1 MDCKVKIKALDSLK
15 EKNVISNTRE
25 ILDKNEFD
33 RLNQKMTQVA
43 NEKYNLGA
51 DSLLFKVET
60 NEHTLPFG
68 KGRKRFVMRALP
80 DESLFSKLDTLINT
94 PSENTDVKEYAVI
107 VDDFMNNTPLL
118 SSEGYKYLYTD
129 SKSKRKYASQPS
141 FYSEMEYGESYNA
154 ILDKILGVEKIEK
167 GDLIQMP
174 LRDVLRNSMMSL
186 DLNQE
191 TMELV
196 GSLLKLDTTIE
207 FNVPVSE
214 FNNPNVNGHYI
225 HSLNLI
231 QIRDNR
237 LDKGN
242 EYAMFEL
249 ILHEA
254 MHAATLQATLQ
265 PLNDAQR
272 KFRQDITSAFE
283 YYKNLQKSLTRG
295 SVPYT
300 NYQYGFTNVDEFIA
314 EIMSNPSFR
323 EEIDG
328 LIVNKGESLW
338 DWVVNLIKDLLG
350 LRRPNSDKLVKYI
363 AEYVD
368 SVASTNRVRT
378 HAVRYSKREPYSPEF
393 SKEIYNSEKLVQRI
407 LSSIDSVAAKSA
419 AKRGPKNETS
429 TKFQELRKLINDYA
443 KESSI
448 QAIYKFI
455 EFANEELWKMNASL
469 ETKMENGTVDA
480 DYMFRAKSYSSIYNS
495 LEDVSD
501 MLQNLKRN
509 KEIKDDEFKEIK
521 KTLTSAKEAYD
532 TFHTNY
538 IDEAKG
544 IMADRLSRY
553 NMKPY
558 DRRRRE
564 LEREYNSIK
573 PEKDKKKWI
582 DEKLD
587 EEIESL
593 RTEARNETRLLLD
606 KIPMDLQ
613 SIESMVTSEK
623 NLPNLL
629 IKTWSALVDD
639 VELKHRQDALS
650 LRKQFMDQ
658 VKEYGKEGTNEDK
671 YNAILTTDKKG
682 NNFFLSKY
690 DPEFMRQYKELRFN
704 RMKARELGKGSSEYI
719 EANNKLI
726 EWKKKN
732 VKPGGGLM
740 PQDKW
745 LDKRYTKLSGKDKEF
760 HTFIIDKIKEADKN
774 TLGFKS
780 LIENVDDAEFIR
792 LPSIRKTDLERLM
805 AGDFKGVAKD
815 AIKDFYQITQDTVTM
830 GEIEDMENTGNDFIK
845 IMTTVN
851 NEERHLVPI
860 HFRNPIKPENQSLDI
875 PTIVM
880 MNSIMASEFKYKHRI
895 EGESQLLL
903 DVVAEADVYKTQP
916 VTRIPFISAFIK
928 HENPEPVHIKGKESN
943 LYKTLKSEIENR
955 IYNITEATDG
965 KMNSDNITNIA
976 RSMMGYTAHLTLAV
990 NWMSAIP
997 NMFQGKIQNFLES
1010 VGGATYSRKD
1020 LRWAEGKYWNEIANG
1035 ALDDI
1040 GKPINSN
1047 KLNLVGDMFNTMT
1060 DFSFTKHFFEKDSR
1074 FKALFNSHSLHA
1086 FNNMAEHYAQNT
1098 LMLAVLSN
1106 VKVMDKNKNY
1116 LDSNG
1121 NITKDREAAMNFYDA
1136 LEIKDGVPVLKDGV
1150 YTTDY
1155 NSDQTLGKDD
1165 IGFVQIQNLVR
1176 KKIIDM
1182 HGQYD
1187 SKLQSAMQRYWYG
1200 KAITMF
1206 RRWLIPGFYRRWR
1219 GMAYVGKA
1227 KEELSDNQ
1235 DYYSLETRE
1244 FEEGTYT
1251 SMVRFLVHGFW
1262 KGVREMKLE
1271 IMTKEWDKM
1280 TDYEKGNVHKTIRE
1294 LLMTSLMFTAAML
1307 TAAAAKDDPDEFDR
1321 EFMFTLAYIFM
1332 RQKSELMQYW
1342 SISDNLR
1349 IFRSPF
1355 AALNSLERISRFM
1368 NQVMPWNI
1376 TDQYENG
1383 ERKGEY
1389 KAWVKAKQLV
1399 PVVSQAERSAERS
1412 FNYLENLLTY

>member
-1 MDCKVKIKALDSLK
+1 MDCKVKVKALDSLK
-15 EKNVISNTRE
+15 EKNIISSTRE

-33 RLNQKMTQVA
+33 RLNQKMTSVA
-43 NEKYNLGA
+43 NEKYSLGA
-51 DSLLFKVET
+51 DTLLFEVET
-60 NEHTLPFG
+60 NEYNMPFA
-68 KGRKRFVMRALP
+68 KDRKRFIMRAVP
-80 DESLFSKLDTLINT
+80 NDKLFNKLDSLI
-94 PSENTDVKEYAVI
+94 ENKPNESTQDEVNNFI
-107 VDDFMNNTPLL
+107 IILDQINDDLQ
-118 SSEGYKYLYTD
+118 SSEAYKYLYND
-129 SKSKRKYASQPS
+129 KKSKSKFSNIYDRTT
-141 FYSEMEYGESYNA
+141 EEDYNA
-154 ILDKILGVEKIEK
+154 VQDKIF
-167 GDLIQMP
+167 GDKLEHFKMFK

-186 DLNQE
+186 DLNEE
-191 TMELV
+191 TMEIV
-196 GSLLKLDTTIE
+196 GSLLKLDTNIKIFTKDMKPSNLGAYYHNSNIIDL
-207 FNVPVSE
+207 
-214 FNNPNVNGHYI
+214 NGA
-225 HSLNLI
+225 SL
-231 QIRDNR
+231 
-237 LDKGN
+237 KTMN
-242 EYAMFEL
+242 EYAAFQL

-254 MHAATLQATLQ
+254 LHAATVQAIDS
-265 PLNDAQR
+265 PLNEIQR
-272 KFRQDITSAFE
+272 DFRKNITSAYNF
-283 YYKNLQKSLTRG
+283 YKNLQTKRTAG
-295 SVPYT
+295 SIT
-300 NYQYGFTNVDEFIA
+300 GSNESYGFTNPKEFIS
-314 EIMSNPSFR
+314 EIMSNPVFR

-328 LIVNKGESLW
+328 LVVNKGETLW
-338 DWVVNLIKDLLG
+338 DKIVDYIKDLLG
-350 LRRPNSDKLVKYI
+350 LKRKNSTLLVNYI
-363 AEYVD
+363 SSYINTVD
-368 SVASTNRVRT
+368 STARTRLTNNPVS
-378 HAVRYSKREPYSPEF
+378 YSKREAYSSDLK
-393 SKEIYNSEKLVQRI
+393 SKIYNSEKLVERI

-419 AKRGPKNETS
+419 AKRGPKNDTS
-429 TKFQELRKLINDYA
+429 NKFQELRKLMEEYS
-443 KESSI
+443 KQSSI
-448 QAIYKFI
+448 EAIYKFV

-469 ETKMENGTVDA
+469 ETKIEDGTTSA

-495 LEDVSD
+495 LDDVSD
-501 MLQNLKRN
+501 LLQNLKRE
-509 KEIKDDEFKEIK
+509 KEIDEKKFKEMRK
-521 KTLTSAKEAYD
+521 LLTSAKEAYD
-532 TFHTNY
+532 SFHANY
-538 IDEAKG
+538 LDEAKD
-544 IMADRLSRY
+544 IMAHKLSRY
-553 NMKPY
+553 NMKPF

-573 PEKDKKKWI
+573 PEKPKKQWI

-587 EEIESL
+587 EEIITLKEAQFSES
-593 RTEARNETRLLLD
+593 RLLLD

-613 SIESMVTSEK
+613 SIEAMVTSEK
-623 NLPNLL
+623 NLPSLL

-639 VELKHRQDALS
+639 VELKHRQNALS
-650 LRKQFMDQ
+650 LRNSFMGQ
-658 VKEYGKEGTNEDK
+658 VRKFDAKGTNEQK
-671 YNAILTTDKKG
+671 YKGILTTDKEG
-682 NNFFLSKY
+682 NNYILSEY
-690 DPEFMRQYKELRFN
+690 DPEFMRQYKELRFK
-704 RMKARELGKGSSEYI
+704 RIKARELGKGSSEYI
-719 EANNKLI
+719 RANEDLV

-745 LDKRYTKLSGKDKEF
+745 LDKRYAKLSGKDKEF
-760 HTFIIDKIKEADKN
+760 HTFIVNQIKEADAN

-780 LIENVDDAEFIR
+780 LVQNVDEAEFIK
-792 LPSIRKTDLERLM
+792 LPSVRKSDLERLM
-805 AGDFKGVAKD
+805 NGDFKGVAKD
-815 AIKDFYQITQDTVTM
+815 SIKDFYKITQDTVTM
-830 GEIEDMENTGNDFIK
+830 GEIEDLDNDGTDFIK

-860 HFRNPIKPENQSLDI
+860 HFRNPISPKDQSLDI

-880 MNSIMASEFKYKHRI
+880 MNSIMASEFKYKHKI

-928 HENPEPVHIKGKESN
+928 HENPEPVHIKGKDSN

-1010 VGGATYSRKD
+1010 VGKGTYTRKD
-1020 LRWAEGKYWNEIANG
+1020 LRWAETTYWNEIANG

-1040 GKPINSN
+1040 GTPVNSS
-1047 KLNLVGDMFNTMT
+1047 KINLVGDMFNTMT
-1060 DFSFTKHFFEKDSR
+1060 DFSFTKHDFEKDNR
-1074 FKALFNSHSLHA
+1074 FKALFNTHSLHS
-1086 FNNMAEHYAQNT
+1086 FNNIAEHYAQNT

-1121 NITKDREAAMNFYDA
+1121 NITKSREGAMNFYQA

-1155 NSDQTLGKDD
+1155 NSDQTLLKDD
-1165 IGFVQIQNLVR
+1165 IGLVQIQNLVR
-1176 KKIIDM
+1176 KKIIDL

-1187 SKLQSAMQRYWYG
+1187 TKLQSAMQRYWYG

-1219 GMAYVGKA
+1219 GMYYVGKD
-1227 KEELSDNQ
+1227 KEQLNENQ
-1235 DYYSLETRE
+1235 DYYSLETRQ

-1251 SMVRFLVHGFW
+1251 SLVRFLVKGFW

-1271 IMTKEWDKM
+1271 IMTQEWDKM

-1376 TDQYENG
+1376 GDQYENG

-1389 KAWVKAKQLV
+1389 KAWVKAKKLV